1 MFRRAVFRLGWLFV
15 VATYASV
22 ASAANDVWDNNPGGN
37 WETGANW
44 TDGSTPGTGDTA
56 TFNLAATYPV
66 TFGVAPTAI
75 QALTVS
81 AGTVTF
87 QSSGGAKTLNVN
99 SGGVQDVA
107 VTGASTLLT
116 LGASLNPLN
125 LTAGDDLSVQSGATL
140 NVVVGSDV
148 VANDLTAN
156 GLNGTLLVNGSG
168 SSLTLNSAAQHL
180 IANTL
185 TGSLLFQN
193 SSTGNSIAGGL
204 RIADN
209 ASGVT
214 GNVSITGG
222 SAVTMGGSLALASQN
237 VASQNGSLTINSAGS
252 SLTQSGA
259 STITVGATANGTAAI
274 NIGTTATGGT
284 LTTGTGLFTINA
296 TGTVTLGSGA
306 NTGSLDARG
315 DITIDG
321 GLLQFNN
328 QGSTFG
334 FTNQTMN
341 IQNGGR
347 FAVTGFRILT
357 SNATY
362 NVTGVGS
369 ELSVSGGEL
378 RLTGDA
384 EVNVSAGGA
393 VSTTSAFSIA
403 ISGGDGTLT
412 VTGSGS
418 SAASTVAGGHDA
430 VGRQWRYRDRHVQRQ
445 RHRRIRQRF
454 DGQWRYR
461 K

>member
-140 NVVVGSDV
+140 NVVFGSDV

-185 TGSLLFQN
+185 PGSLLFQN

-214 GNVSITGG
+214 GSVSITGG
-222 SAVTMGGSLALASQN
+222 SDGHDRRFVGVGQPERCQPERLADDQQRRFKSDAERRVDDHGGRHRQWHGRDQHRHHRHRRHAHDRHRTIYHQRHRNGDPRERRQHGLARCRWRHHDRRR
-237 VASQNGSLTINSAGS
+237 
-252 SLTQSGA
+252 
-259 STITVGATANGTAAI
+259 TAAI
-274 NIGTTATGGT
+274 QQSREHLWLHQSNDEHPKRRT
-284 LTTGTGLFTINA
+284 LCRHRIPN
-296 TGTVTLGSGA
+296 
-306 NTGSLDARG
+306 LDKQC
-315 DITIDG
+315 D
-321 GLLQFNN
+321 LQ
-328 QGSTFG
+328 
-334 FTNQTMN
+334 
-341 IQNGGR
+341 R
-347 FAVTGFRILT
+347 DRRW
-357 SNATY
+357 
-362 NVTGVGS
+362 
-369 ELSVSGGEL
+369 L
-378 RLTGDA
+378 RA
-384 EVNVSAGGA
+384 QR
-393 VSTTSAFSIA
+393 
-403 ISGGDGTLT
+403 
-412 VTGSGS
+412 
-418 SAASTVAGGHDA
+418 
-430 VGRQWRYRDRHVQRQ
+430 VGRRIEA
-445 RHRRIRQRF
+445 HR
-454 DGQWRYR
+454 
-461 K
+461 